1 MEDRLLHE
9 KIRRYFDKI
18 HVAAFFYYSR
28 MFGVCVKI
36 RMIFMICIKTERTGG
51 KQLKN
56 LKIANSQLEAS
67 QIALGCMRITGLKEI
82 KEVRELVDTAMEC
95 GINFFDHADIYGQ
108 GESERI
114 FGKAV
119 DGIAREKMIIQTKCG
134 IRSGICYD
142 FSKEHILESVD
153 KSLKRLNTDYVDVLL
168 LHRPDT
174 LMEPEEVA
182 EAFDILEKE
191 GKVRYFGVSNQN
203 SMQMEL
209 LQHYCSQKLIF
220 NQLQFSVAHCDIID
234 SGLNVNVHNEAGCV
248 RDGSILEYC
257 RLKEVTIQAWSPFQY
272 GFFEGVFIGNEKFLE
287 LNQMLNELAEKY
299 HVTSSAVA
307 IAWILRHPAGIQA
320 IVGSTKKQRIA
331 EICKASEIKLT
342 REEWYALY
350 MAAGKKLP

>member
-1 MEDRLLHE
+1 M
-9 KIRRYFDKI
+9 
-18 HVAAFFYYSR
+18 
-28 MFGVCVKI
+28 
-36 RMIFMICIKTERTGG
+36 
-51 KQLKN
+51 KN
-56 LKIANSQLEAS
+56 IKIANRLEAS
-67 QIALGCMRITGLKEI
+67 EIALGCMRITGLKGTD
-82 KEVRELVDTAMEC
+82 EVRELVDTAMDQ
-95 GINFFDHADIYGQ
+95 GINFFDHADIYGN
-108 GESERI
+108 GESEHI
-114 FGKAV
+114 FGEAIK
-119 DGIAREKMIIQTKCG
+119 GIPREKMIVQTKCG
-134 IRSGICYD
+134 IRPGLCYD

-153 KSLKRLNTDYVDVLL
+153 KSLKRLNMDYVDILL

-209 LQHYCSQKLIF
+209 LQHYCSQKLII

-234 SGLNVNVHNEAGCV
+234 SGLNVNVHNDAGCV

-257 RLKEVTIQAWSPFQY
+257 GLKEVTIQAWSPFLY
-272 GFFEGVFIGNEKFLE
+272 GFFEGVFIGSEKFPE
-287 LNQMLNELAEKY
+287 LNKMLDELAEKY
-299 HVTSSAVA
+299 HVTNSAIA

>member
-1 MEDRLLHE
+1 
-9 KIRRYFDKI
+9 
-18 HVAAFFYYSR
+18 
-28 MFGVCVKI
+28 
-36 RMIFMICIKTERTGG
+36 
-51 KQLKN
+51 
-56 LKIANSQLEAS
+56 
-67 QIALGCMRITGLKEI
+67 
-82 KEVRELVDTAMEC
+82 
-95 GINFFDHADIYGQ
+95 
-108 GESERI
+108 
-114 FGKAV
+114 
-119 DGIAREKMIIQTKCG
+119 
-134 IRSGICYD
+134 
-142 FSKEHILESVD
+142 
-153 KSLKRLNTDYVDVLL
+153 
-168 LHRPDT
+168 
-174 LMEPEEVA
+174 
-182 EAFDILEKE
+182 
-191 GKVRYFGVSNQN
+191 
-203 SMQMEL
+203 MQMEL

-272 GFFEGVFIGNEKFLE
+272 GFFEGVFIGNEKFPE